1 MVPPSVQRIDKF
13 DVLRRL
19 GRGGMG
25 SVYLARDP
33 DIDRLVAIKLLHE
46 GFDNE
51 ELRGR
56 FTTEARSASAL
67 RHTNIVTIFQTGTFL
82 ERPFIVMEYI
92 EGETFADIIA
102 SGRTVSIAQKLLLLD
117 QLLAGLQYAH
127 AKGVVHRDIKPSNV
141 MVDSEGVVRI
151 LDFGIARLGD
161 GGLTRTGVVLG
172 TINYMSPEQ
181 LAGQV
186 VDARA
191 DIFSAGLVGYE
202 LLTSKQAFGKSFP
215 EILRSIGFQD
225 PQPIEEL
232 CPGIHATLVR
242 VINRCLAKQAAER
255 YVDCGAVRRD
265 LDAVRQAMVWS
276 GEDTAVPATV
286 PLSSAAPVPVTS
298 PTLVIPRR
306 SSPPSSKAPVSV
318 QAAASPRTR
327 PLKFAAVAVVVLTV
341 AGGAWRLMSPV
352 NPSNGS
358 AETRPAPQS
367 PPAEVTPPAGTVA
380 PPVQAPSPDRQRAA
394 ANNADPSPGDL
405 LRSQAADA
413 WKRGD
418 VEIALASIA
427 AAAPLGPAAANDR
440 LLAEFVATSRDRAT
454 TARRSALSVNGR
466 GTAAYAAGDGRFS
479 EGDRLA
485 KQDQPADAVRAY
497 VDAVRRFHE
506 AMKTIPPPAPVRV
519 GGPVKAPKQVSR
531 VSPEYPAA
539 ALSSRVQGVV
549 LLEATIGIDGKIS
562 DVRVTRSIPMLDSAA
577 ADAVRQWVYEPTVV
591 NGVRVP
597 VIITVAVE
605 FKLTAPQP
613 IRVGGEIK
621 PPIQTKRVT
630 PPYPSEA
637 QAAGVQGIV
646 IMEVTIDADGKV
658 TDVRVLRSIPLLD
671 QAAIDAVRQFEYT
684 PTIVNGVAV
693 PVLMTVTVNFTLT
706 PPAAQRQ
713 GGPPS
718 TAK

>member
-46 GFDNE
+46 GFDSE

-56 FTTEARSASAL
+56 FNAEARSASAL

-102 SGRTVSIAQKLLLLD
+102 SGRAVPVAQKLQLFDELLG
-117 QLLAGLQYAH
+117 GLQYAH

-202 LLTSKQAFGKSFP
+202 LLTSKQAFGQSFP
-215 EILRSIGFQD
+215 EILRHIGFQD

-232 CPGIHATLVR
+232 CPGIDPGLVR
-242 VINRCLAKQAAER
+242 IINRCLAKQADER
-255 YVDCGAVRRD
+255 YADCSAVRRD
-265 LDAVRQAMVWS
+265 LDGVRQAMARSVDS
-276 GEDTAVPATV
+276 VAVPVAE
-286 PLSSAAPVPVTS
+286 PAPPAAPSPVTS

-306 SSPPSSKAPVSV
+306 SSPSSSGAPAPIQVV
-318 QAAASPRTR
+318 ASPRAS
-327 PLKFAAVAVVVLTV
+327 PVKLAAVALVVLIV
-341 AGGAWRLMSPV
+341 AGGVWRLMGPSDQSSESTETNPASP
-352 NPSNGS
+352 SQ
-358 AETRPAPQS
+358 PATVTA
-367 PPAEVTPPAGTVA
+367 PAVTVA
-380 PPVQAPSPDRQRAA
+380 PPVPDPSLERRPAA
-394 ANNADPSPGDL
+394 ANTADPSPGDL

-427 AAAPLGPAAANDR
+427 AAGPLGPAAANDR

-454 TARRSALSVNGR
+454 SARRTALSRNGR
-466 GTAAYAAGDGRFS
+466 GTAAYAGGDGRFS
-479 EGDRLA
+479 EADRLA
-485 KQDQPADAVRAY
+485 KQGQPADAVRAY
-497 VDAVRRFHE
+497 VDAARRFQE
-506 AMKTIPPPAPVRV
+506 ATKTTPPPAPVRV
-519 GGPVKAPKQVSR
+519 GGAVKAPKLISR

-539 ALSSRVQGVV
+539 ALSSGVQGVV
-549 LLEATIGIDGKIS
+549 VLEATIGVDGKIS
-562 DVRVTRSIPMLDSAA
+562 EVRVTRSIPALDSAA
-577 ADAVRQWVYEPTVV
+577 ADAVRQWVYEPTLV
-591 NGVRVP
+591 GGAAVP
-597 VIITVAVE
+597 VIISVAVE

-613 IRVGGEIK
+613 IRVGGAIK
-621 PPIQTKRVT
+621 PPTQTKRVT
-630 PPYPSEA
+630 PPYPPEA
-637 QAAGVQGIV
+637 QAAGVQGVV
-646 IMEVTIDADGKV
+646 IMEATVGVDGKV

-671 QAAIDAVRQFEYT
+671 QAAMEAVRQFEYS

-693 PVLMTVTVNFTLT
+693 PVLMTVTVNFALT
-706 PPAAQRQ
+706 PAAPQ
-713 GGPPS
+713 PPPPGR
-718 TAK
+718 